1 MRMLAP
7 SGNPQADN
15 LFYHGLPSEERRP
28 SPNYAD
34 EDGAALTRSFSMS
47 RTEDSEKGQRT
58 AALQHW
64 ETELR
69 TLAQHLE
76 DEDHQNG
83 WVVRYRYLGEP
94 RQLTAVVTI
103 DGVGFARF
111 TRDELGIIG
120 VFESGDPQRFSDR
133 YDAFDAA
140 VKRRI
145 TRR

>member
-1 MRMLAP
+1 M
-7 SGNPQADN
+7 
-15 LFYHGLPSEERRP
+15 
-28 SPNYAD
+28 
-34 EDGAALTRSFSMS
+34 
-47 RTEDSEKGQRT
+47 

-69 TLAQHLE
+69 ALAQHLE
-76 DEDHQNG
+76 DEDHQHG

-103 DGVGFARF
+103 DGVGFACF

-120 VFESGDPQRFSDR
+120 VFDTGEPQRFSDR
-133 YDAFDAA
+133 YEAFDTA

-145 TRR
+145 ARR